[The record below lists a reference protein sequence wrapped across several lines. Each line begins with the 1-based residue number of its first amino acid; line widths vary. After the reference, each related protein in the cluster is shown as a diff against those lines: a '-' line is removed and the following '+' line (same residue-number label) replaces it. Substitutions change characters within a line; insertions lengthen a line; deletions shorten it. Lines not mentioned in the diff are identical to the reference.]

1 MLGDETEI
9 LHHHACQQQKCQS
22 KGALPEYT
30 VCNFNLYPVIA
41 EKNDLIYMLLR
52 NAFLAH
58 STACSH
64 FKIKIRSP
72 HFLHA

>member
-9 LHHHACQQQKCQS
+9 LHHHACQHQKCQS

-41 EKNDLIYMLLR
+41 GKKRSHLHVTKECI
-52 NAFLAH
+52 
-58 STACSH
+58 ACS
-64 FKIKIRSP
+64 
-72 HFLHA
+72 LHSLQLLQDKN